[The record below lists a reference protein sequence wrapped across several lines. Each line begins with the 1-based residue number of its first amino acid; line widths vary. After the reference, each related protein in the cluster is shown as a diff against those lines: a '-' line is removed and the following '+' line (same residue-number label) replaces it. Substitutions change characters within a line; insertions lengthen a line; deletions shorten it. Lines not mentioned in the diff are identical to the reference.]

1 MATTTTFTV
10 RLYFLSVVLLCS
22 QDYSTKSP
30 FDSNLKKYFSLKV
43 FLKKKNNKVFDK
55 FWEIFLKI

>member
-1 MATTTTFTV
+1 MATTTTFIV

-43 FLKKKNNKVFDK
+43 FLKKK
-55 FWEIFLKI
+55 